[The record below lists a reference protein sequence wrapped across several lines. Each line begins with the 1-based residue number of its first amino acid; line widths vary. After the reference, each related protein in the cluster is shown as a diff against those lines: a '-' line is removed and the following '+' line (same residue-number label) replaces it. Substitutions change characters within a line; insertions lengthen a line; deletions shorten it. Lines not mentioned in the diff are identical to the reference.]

1 MSQKSIKRVVKRINP
16 DISVLFH
23 AGDNESDVMTKEVF
37 LNLESGWLDEDMQ
50 EVQREVQRLHPIST
64 TISPEAYL
72 ILHEIGHIESV
83 KHYTEASTRYAL
95 RRYRNDMLELMNN
108 DDMPYYLRARRYNKL
123 QLERKA
129 NSWACGFIKN
139 NPDIVQELEEALV

>member
-1 MSQKSIKRVVKRINP
+1 MNQKAIKRVVKRINP
-16 DISVLFH
+16 DISVKFH

-37 LNLESGWLDEDMQ
+37 INLESGWLDEDMQ
-50 EVQREVQRLHPIST
+50 EVQREVYRLHPISKM
-64 TISPEAYL
+64 ISPEAYV

-83 KHYTEASTRYAL
+83 KHYTETSTRYAL
-95 RRYRNDMLELMNN
+95 RRYRNDMLELIDN
-108 DDMPYYLRARRYNKL
+108 DDIPYYLRARRYNKL

-139 NPDIVQELEEALV
+139 NPDIVQELEKALV